1 MNIKVIKSAR
11 RTISL
16 EITPELDVI
25 LRAPYLTSRREI
37 EHFLD
42 SKTDWINKTIRRMER
57 KKAASDTEGRRA
69 ISDEETQALARKA
82 KEIIPPKVK
91 YYADIIGVDYGRIT
105 IRNQKT
111 RWGSCSA
118 KHNLNFNC
126 LLLRAP
132 EEILDYVIVHELCH
146 IIEMNHSKAF
156 WAEVGKVLPD
166 YKARRKWLKDNGDKL
181 FYTDINAEDTDT
193 NDEQDT

>member
-37 EHFLD
+37 ERFLD
-42 SKTDWINKTIRRMER
+42 SKSDWINKTVRRMER
-57 KKAASDTEGRRA
+57 RKAADDTKGLKP
-69 ISDEETQALARKA
+69 ISDDETSALARKA
-82 KEIIPPKVK
+82 KEVIPPKVK
-91 YYADIIGVDYGRIT
+91 YFADIIGVDYGRIT

-126 LLLRAP
+126 LLLKAP

-146 IIEMNHSKAF
+146 IIEMNHSKDF
-156 WAEVGKVLPD
+156 WAQVEKVLPD
-166 YKARRKWLKDNGDKL
+166 YKARRKWLRDNGDKL
-181 FYTDINAEDTDT
+181 FYSYKDTENTDSKDG
-193 NDEQDT
+193 QDC